1 MQLSKLIIPITTTT
15 FDFPGMDG
23 FTVQIAYLTRDELLK
38 IRKKATQTKFNK
50 RSHSP
55 EEEVD
60 SDLFQDLYVKAVVK
74 GWKGLTWE
82 YLGKLLPIDT
92 SQVDDVEETELPYDH
107 NNAME
112 LMRNAPDFDGFVSDT
127 VAELENFTQSS

>member
-38 IRKKATQTKFNK
+38 IRKKSTHTKFDK
-50 RSHSP
+50 RTHTP
-55 EEEVD
+55 TEEVD

-74 GWKGLTWE
+74 GWSGLSWK
-82 YLGKLLPIDT
+82 YLGKLLPIDL
-92 SQVDDVEETELPYDH
+92 SLVEDEAGELEYNHD
-107 NNAME
+107 NAME
-112 LMRNAPDFDGFVSDT
+112 LMRNGPDFDGFISDT